1 MNDTMSRENIR
12 DELTKRVKFR
22 MGGAPVDIPQD
33 EPIVMGVIDDV
44 APVIPLDDVSPP
56 REVAVKQLFIVL
68 AGGGCPGCDEIQ
80 EEYKKEIAA
89 GEITVVSVQDDKGIE
104 IVMALGLY
112 ALPVLV
118 AESVDGEYV
127 VVT

>member
-1 MNDTMSRENIR
+1 MDDMSREKIR
-12 DELTKRVKFR
+12 GELTRRVDAR
-22 MGGAPVDIPQD
+22 MGNTHPISPPA

-44 APVIPLDDVSPP
+44 APATPLDDASPP

-68 AGGGCPGCDEIQ
+68 AGSGCPGCDEIQ

-89 GEITVVSVQDDKGIE
+89 GDITVVSVQDDKGIE

-118 AESVDGEYV
+118 AESVEGEYL